1 MYLFL
6 VDENS
11 EYKKA
16 KRVNRNVVATIS
28 HNEYEGVLLNNKCL
42 RHSTNRIQSKD
53 HRTGTYEIK
62 KIHCPIFLTQF
73 MFKTMDI
80 MD

>member
-1 MYLFL
+1 MPMNILAAINKCL
-6 VDENS
+6 
-11 EYKKA
+11 
-16 KRVNRNVVATIS
+16 ILLMIQQS
-28 HNEYEGVLLNNKCL
+28 HNEYEGVFLNNKCL
-42 RHSTNRIQSKD
+42 RHSKKRIQSKG

-62 KIHCPIFLTQF
+62 KIYCPIFLTKY